1 MGLSFYRYPPIEL
14 VPSPLSNEYLKRP
27 LGRIVISWKKS
38 GNHHVIEKLQS
49 DLTEVPEV
57 DTQPPLKTE
66 RRRSSRFPAVIPV
79 HVKWQEPTG
88 KILKEGAQAKEVNA
102 QGGLLDMKIYPWV
115 GGNLELTNLLSGES
129 TQARLVGTRH
139 SEDGAFLGVAVAL
152 VVPSESFWGV
162 DFQLRKTSADL
173 AKIEQTIKS
182 GGVDPRIV
190 KEFRD
195 AVDYVRKTAW
205 AVQEWQERQLQKR
218 DPLTVLPLL
227 SAERIRRATQL
238 SKAITADLTAHEV
251 TRETAGMDE
260 FFRAIEGLYQRVSDL
275 LPATVKSDGLPKHPA
290 TRLVGIHGGT

>member
-115 GGNLELTNLLSGES
+115 GGNLGLDRRVRPGWRSS
-129 TQARLVGTRH
+129 RTRH
-139 SEDGAFLGVAVAL
+139 
-152 VVPSESFWGV
+152 
-162 DFQLRKTSADL
+162 
-173 AKIEQTIKS
+173 
-182 GGVDPRIV
+182 
-190 KEFRD
+190 
-195 AVDYVRKTAW
+195 
-205 AVQEWQERQLQKR
+205 
-218 DPLTVLPLL
+218 L
-227 SAERIRRATQL
+227 S
-238 SKAITADLTAHEV
+238 
-251 TRETAGMDE
+251 
-260 FFRAIEGLYQRVSDL
+260 
-275 LPATVKSDGLPKHPA
+275 LPKNP
-290 TRLVGIHGGT
+290 TDSTPVGACAIAAD